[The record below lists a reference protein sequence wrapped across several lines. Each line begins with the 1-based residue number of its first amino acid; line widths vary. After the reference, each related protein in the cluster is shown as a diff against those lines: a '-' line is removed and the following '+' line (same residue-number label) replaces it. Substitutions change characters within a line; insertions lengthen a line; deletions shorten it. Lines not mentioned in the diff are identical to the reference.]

1 MHPLVVM
8 DQTGQ
13 SADTVVGM
21 DRRGPAVLVALLAI
35 GTGSGYAASVQARDT
50 TVGAGIPSPVPAER
64 PELPVEAPLPYAQD
78 PDDPALKPGIAMA
91 TQKLGTGRFEIT
103 FPAPVGWTT
112 NANATN
118 EWKWKKPGTSNNTY
132 VMRIEQVN
140 SQDITIE
147 DAIDIRIERLEREQV
162 DVDIL
167 DRGADSL
174 EYTYRS
180 NEGNARHSFM
190 RWLDLDQSGQADVE
204 IVVHGRQRDVP
215 GTRDLI
221 RRVADGMRGA
231 SGGVVETG

>member
-1 MHPLVVM
+1 
-8 DQTGQ
+8 
-13 SADTVVGM
+13 
-21 DRRGPAVLVALLAI
+21 
-35 GTGSGYAASVQARDT
+35 
-50 TVGAGIPSPVPAER
+50 
-64 PELPVEAPLPYAQD
+64 
-78 PDDPALKPGIAMA
+78 MA
-91 TQKLGTGRFEIT
+91 THKLGTGKFEIT

-118 EWKWKKPGTSNNTY
+118 EWKWKKPRTSNNTY
-132 VMRIEQVN
+132 VMRIEQID

-147 DAIDIRIERLEREQV
+147 DAIDVRIERLEREQE

-190 RWLDLDQSGQADVE
+190 RWLDLDLSGQADVE
-204 IVVHGRQRDVP
+204 IVVHGRERDVA

-221 RRVADGMRGA
+221 RRVSEGMRGA
-231 SGGVVETG
+231 SGGVVETP